1 MRFLAPSTAGGLATR
16 VCAYVCVCMRV
27 RMCVCVCMCMHVCVC
42 VHMVWLGL
50 PQHCRSPMHSPRCQ
64 CSGRLTQPLRSGQAF
79 GLERVAQLGLLPL
92 LVLLPLVP
100 AL

>member
-1 MRFLAPSTAGGLATR
+1 MR
-16 VCAYVCVCMRV
+16 VCAHGVA
-27 RMCVCVCMCMHVCVC
+27 
-42 VHMVWLGL
+42 GTASAL
-50 PQHCRSPMHSPRCQ
+50 PLPNAFAPMPMQ
-64 CSGRLTQPLRSGQAF
+64 LRLTQPLRSGQAF